1 MHNGWRLHNT
11 ICVMHIVLQ
20 INSIEVEVEETNKP
34 KIRNTHEITLKIRIE
49 FIDQS
54 LLYCTKTT
62 ITLFLL
68 HATNINEAS
77 IRYWYFM
84 LHSLTNVKISNKD
97 FNWKKKKRKK
107 KWNKTLTLREHMNS
121 SQFVLVVSVLLICLL
136 VCVVHLLSCLCFSS
150 V

>member
-1 MHNGWRLHNT
+1 
-11 ICVMHIVLQ
+11 MHIVLQ

-68 HATNINEAS
+68 HATNINEAR

-97 FNWKKKKRKK
+97 FNWKKKEKRTKK
-107 KWNKTLTLREHMNS
+107 
-121 SQFVLVVSVLLICLL
+121 
-136 VCVVHLLSCLCFSS
+136 
-150 V
+150 